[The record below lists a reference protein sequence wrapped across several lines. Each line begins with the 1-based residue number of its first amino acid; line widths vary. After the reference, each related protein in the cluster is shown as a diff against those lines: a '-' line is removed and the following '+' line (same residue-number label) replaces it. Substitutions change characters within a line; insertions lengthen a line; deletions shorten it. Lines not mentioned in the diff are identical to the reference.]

1 MPPFEIAVPRPQRW
15 NEPFGEMTERDVD
28 RLLRVE
34 PFRNIDASAFPTSL
48 PLRGILLGDARI
60 NWYEPGDVVVREG
73 DYGNS
78 AFLILSG
85 TVRVVLE
92 RLDPK
97 ILGGEERPRRS
108 WLRAIAQLW
117 QNDKLPE
124 VRHSVGGTATSD
136 GTNIR
141 QEKGVSRVFV

>member
-1 MPPFEIAVPRPQRW
+1 MPPLEIAVARPQRW

-28 RLLRVE
+28 RLLRIE
-34 PFRNIDASAFPTSL
+34 PFRSIDASAFPPSL

-60 NWYEPGDVVVREG
+60 NCYEPGDVIVREG

-78 AFLILSG
+78 AFLTLSG

-97 ILGGEERPRRS
+97 ILGRDEKPRRS
-108 WLRAIAQLW
+108 WLRAIAEYW
-117 QNDKLPE
+117 QNEKLPE
-124 VRHSVGGTATSD
+124 VRQSVGGMATSD
-136 GTNIR
+136 GT
-141 QEKGVSRVFV
+141 